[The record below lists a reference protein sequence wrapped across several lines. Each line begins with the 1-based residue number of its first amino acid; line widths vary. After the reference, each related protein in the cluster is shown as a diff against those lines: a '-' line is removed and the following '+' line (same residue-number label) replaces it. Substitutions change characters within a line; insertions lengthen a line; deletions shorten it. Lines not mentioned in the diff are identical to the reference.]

1 MSGAADST
9 VPLDFRLLFEALP
22 GAYLVLLPDYGIV
35 GASDE
40 YLRATMTTR
49 SMLLGRNIFDAFPD
63 NPDDPEATDV
73 RQLRA
78 SLDRVVA
85 THAPDVMAVQ
95 KYDIRRPEELGGGF
109 EERHWSPINIPVL
122 TADGTLA
129 WIVHRVED
137 VTEFVLL
144 RRRGEEMEAEIYR
157 RAQEIQSVNEALRE
171 SQRTLEQLVADR
183 TAELAAV
190 NASLRQEM
198 EQTASLE
205 EQMRQAQK
213 LEAVGRLAGG
223 VAHDFNNLLTIIT
236 GYAEILLDV
245 VPREH
250 PDHEFVV
257 EIGKAAAR
265 AATLT
270 RQLLA
275 FSRQQVLEPK
285 VLDLNAIVHHTD
297 KMLSRLIG
305 EDIILSL
312 SLAEGLSRVKADPG
326 QIEQVLMN
334 LVVNARDAM
343 PQGGRLTI
351 ETSNVDLDNGYTQY
365 HLEVEAGPYVMFA
378 VSDTGVGMDPD
389 TRRRIFEPFFTT
401 KSAGTGTGLG
411 LSTVFGIVKQSG
423 GHIYVYSEPG
433 HGSTFKIY
441 LPVAAGEAATR
452 VEPTRVPAPVG
463 TETLLLVEDDEA
475 VRAVTRMALER
486 SGYTVLEAG
495 NGREAIAL
503 AARHAGRIELLIS
516 DVVMPE
522 VGGREVAEAIT
533 AVRPETKVLY
543 LSGYTDDA
551 VVRHGILR
559 AEVAFLQKPFTPGA
573 LAKKVRQVL
582 GGEVG

>member
-63 NPDDPEATDV
+63 NPDDPEATGV

-250 PDHEFVV
+250 PDARVRGRDRQGRGSRGDAH
-257 EIGKAAAR
+257 AAAPGLQHGSR
-265 AATLT
+265 CSNRRCWTST
-270 RQLLA
+270 R
-275 FSRQQVLEPK
+275 SST
-285 VLDLNAIVHHTD
+285 DTD

-305 EDIILSL
+305 EDIELCRCSL
-312 SLAEGLSRVKADPG
+312 RRGPQPG
-326 QIEQVLMN
+326 E
-334 LVVNARDAM
+334 R
-343 PQGGRLTI
+343 
-351 ETSNVDLDNGYTQY
+351 
-365 HLEVEAGPYVMFA
+365 
-378 VSDTGVGMDPD
+378 
-389 TRRRIFEPFFTT
+389 
-401 KSAGTGTGLG
+401 
-411 LSTVFGIVKQSG
+411 
-423 GHIYVYSEPG
+423 
-433 HGSTFKIY
+433 
-441 LPVAAGEAATR
+441 
-452 VEPTRVPAPVG
+452 PTRA
-463 TETLLLVEDDEA
+463 
-475 VRAVTRMALER
+475 R
-486 SGYTVLEAG
+486 SS
-495 NGREAIAL
+495 R
-503 AARHAGRIELLIS
+503 S
-516 DVVMPE
+516 
-522 VGGREVAEAIT
+522 
-533 AVRPETKVLY
+533 
-543 LSGYTDDA
+543 
-551 VVRHGILR
+551 
-559 AEVAFLQKPFTPGA
+559 
-573 LAKKVRQVL
+573 
-582 GGEVG
+582 